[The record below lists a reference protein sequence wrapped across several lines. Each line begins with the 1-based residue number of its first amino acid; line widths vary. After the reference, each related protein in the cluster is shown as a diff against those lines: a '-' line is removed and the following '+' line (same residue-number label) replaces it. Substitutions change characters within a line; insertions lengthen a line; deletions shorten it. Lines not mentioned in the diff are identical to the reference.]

1 MHVDVDTPG
10 DGLRA
15 GDGRGACVVV
25 RHLAKLATMRSVRI
39 GELKNHLSRYLR
51 VVRGGTRLVV
61 MDRDVPVA
69 ELGPITSAGKA
80 ASDRREDLV
89 RSGVLIPAPRGSLTL
104 DELGPPVPC
113 RGDVVAALR
122 ADRDAR

>member
-1 MHVDVDTPG
+1 MGRDS
-10 DGLRA
+10 RWSQAA
-15 GDGRGACVVV
+15 GSCTACVALGN
-25 RHLAKLATMRSVRI
+25 LAKLAIMRSVRI

-61 MDRDVPVA
+61 MDRDTPVA

-80 ASDRREDLV
+80 AANRRDDLI
-89 RSGVLIPAPRGSLTL
+89 RRGVLVPAPRGSLTL
-104 DELGPPVPC
+104 DALGPPVSC
-113 RGDVVAALR
+113 RGDVVAVLR

>member
-1 MHVDVDTPG
+1 M
-10 DGLRA
+10 
-15 GDGRGACVVV
+15 
-25 RHLAKLATMRSVRI
+25 AKLAIMRSVRI

-51 VVRGGTRLVV
+51 VVRSGARLVV
-61 MDRDVPVA
+61 MDRDTPVA

-80 ASDRREDLV
+80 AAARRDDLI
-89 RSGVLIPAPRGSLTL
+89 RRGVVVPAPRASLTL

-113 RGDVVAALR
+113 RGDAVAALR